1 MIELI
6 KYASSHQLYEDLVL
20 QLKKDFG
27 LANLTFDL
35 PADCNPD
42 ELKYLLQK
50 NIQFLIEE
58 KFSDFL
64 NLLYIVDL
72 PETYGEKNFRTSEK
86 QNISDHYTF
95 LILKRVW
102 QKVWFRQTVQIE
114 EVENANLKIHSYK
127 RDPGIGINTSVIMQ
141 HVILYTKSNIPGTV
155 SYSQIKRCGPV
166 IFIHQQGSGTI
177 ICTNS

>member
-1 MIELI
+1 MIPVFKESEELI

-35 PADCNPD
+35 PADCNPE

-58 KFSDFL
+58 KFSDFV

-72 PETYGEKNFRTSEK
+72 PENTARQILDTEK

-102 QKVWFRQTVQIE
+102 QKIWFRQQ
-114 EVENANLKIHSYK
+114 YK
-127 RDPGIGINTSVIMQ
+127 
-141 HVILYTKSNIPGTV
+141 
-155 SYSQIKRCGPV
+155 
-166 IFIHQQGSGTI
+166 
-177 ICTNS
+177 

>member
-1 MIELI
+1 MIPEFNESEELI
-6 KYASSHQLYEDLVL
+6 KYADSNNLYLDLVL
-20 QLKKDFG
+20 QLKKDFA
-27 LANLTFDL
+27 LANLTLDL

-64 NLLYIVDL
+64 TLLYIVDL
-72 PETYGEKNFRTSEK
+72 PENTARQILDTEK

-102 QKVWFRQTVQIE
+102 QKVWFRKQ
-114 EVENANLKIHSYK
+114 YK
-127 RDPGIGINTSVIMQ
+127 
-141 HVILYTKSNIPGTV
+141 
-155 SYSQIKRCGPV
+155 
-166 IFIHQQGSGTI
+166 
-177 ICTNS
+177 

>member
-1 MIELI
+1 MIPVFKESAELI
-6 KYASSHQLYEDLVL
+6 KYASSHQLYDELIS

-58 KFSDFL
+58 RFSDFL
-64 NLLYIVDL
+64 NLLYVIDL
-72 PETYGEKNFRTSEK
+72 PETTAKKIMNIRD
-86 QNISDHYTF
+86 QNISSHYTF

-102 QKVWFRQTVQIE
+102 QKVWFRQ
-114 EVENANLKIHSYK
+114 NYK
-127 RDPGIGINTSVIMQ
+127 
-141 HVILYTKSNIPGTV
+141 
-155 SYSQIKRCGPV
+155 
-166 IFIHQQGSGTI
+166 
-177 ICTNS
+177 

>member
-1 MIELI
+1 MIPIFKESAELI
-6 KYASSHQLYEDLVL
+6 EYASSHQLYEDLVL

-27 LANLTFDL
+27 LANLTLDL
-35 PADCNPD
+35 PEDSNPN

-64 NLLYIVDL
+64 NLLYVVDL
-72 PETYGEKNFRTSEK
+72 PEATAKKIMNIHD

-102 QKVWFRQTVQIE
+102 QKIWFRQQ
-114 EVENANLKIHSYK
+114 YK
-127 RDPGIGINTSVIMQ
+127 
-141 HVILYTKSNIPGTV
+141 
-155 SYSQIKRCGPV
+155 
-166 IFIHQQGSGTI
+166 
-177 ICTNS
+177 